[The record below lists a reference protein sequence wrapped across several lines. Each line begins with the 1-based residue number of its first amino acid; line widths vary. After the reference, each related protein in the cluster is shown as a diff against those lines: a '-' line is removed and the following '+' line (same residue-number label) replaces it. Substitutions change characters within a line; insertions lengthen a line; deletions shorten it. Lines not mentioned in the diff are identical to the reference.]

1 MLCFLF
7 QVVLSPDTTS
17 KGVRRAVIRELLRV
31 HRSSTLMNI
40 LPAFDGS
47 KSLYTASEYRPD
59 ASGAVLDAEVEVSGN
74 IIGQLRKIS
83 FPVL

>member
-1 MLCFLF
+1 
-7 QVVLSPDTTS
+7 
-17 KGVRRAVIRELLRV
+17 
-31 HRSSTLMNI
+31 MNI